1 MERGEMRPLIADV
14 PVELVDAMLDTLP
27 LDITLLDSEDTV
39 RYFNKETKE
48 RLFART
54 RAIIG
59 RKVQQCHPEKSVHL
73 VNRIL
78 DDFKSGKGDRT
89 EFWIDVQDRKIYIR
103 YFAVRDSA
111 GKYLGCVEATQ
122 DITDI
127 QKLEGE
133 KRLLE
138 P

>member
-27 LDITLLDSEDTV
+27 LDITLLDSEDAV
-39 RYFNKETKE
+39 RYFSKETKE
-48 RLFART
+48 RLFPRT

-73 VNRIL
+73 VNQIL
-78 DDFKSGKGDRT
+78 DDFKSGKGDVA

-111 GKYLGCVEATQ
+111 GKYLGCVGLDQ

-127 QKLEGE
+127 QKLKGE

>member
-1 MERGEMRPLIADV
+1 MGKGEKRPLIADV
-14 PVELVDAMLDTLP
+14 PVELVDAMLDALP
-27 LDITLLDSEDTV
+27 VDITFVDSEDAV
-39 RYFNKETKE
+39 RYFSKETKK
-48 RLFART
+48 RLFPRA

-59 RKVQQCHPEKSVHL
+59 RKVQQCHPQKSVH
-73 VNRIL
+73 VVDQIL
-78 DDFKSGKGDRT
+78 SDFKSGKRDWA
-89 EFWIDVQDRKIYIR
+89 EFWIDVKDRKIHIR

-111 GKYLGCVEATQ
+111 GKYLGCVEASQ

-127 QKLEGE
+127 QKLKGE

>member
-27 LDITLLDSEDTV
+27 LDITLLDSEDAV

-73 VNRIL
+73 VNQLL
-78 DDFKSGKGDRT
+78 DDFKSGSRDWG
-89 EFWIDVQDRKIYIR
+89 EFWIDVQGRKIHIR

-111 GKYLGCVEATQ
+111 GKYLGCVGLDQ

>member
-14 PVELVDAMLDTLP
+14 PLELVDAMLDMLP

-48 RLFART
+48 RLFPRT

-59 RKVQQCHPEKSVHL
+59 RKVQQCHPEKSVHV
-73 VNRIL
+73 VNQLL
-78 DDFKSGKGDRT
+78 DDFKSGSRDWG
-89 EFWIDVQDRKIYIR
+89 EFWIDVQDRKIHIR

-111 GKYLGCVEATQ
+111 GKYLGCVGLDQ

-127 QKLEGE
+127 QKLKGE

>member
-1 MERGEMRPLIADV
+1 MERGETRPLIADV

-27 LDITLLDSEDTV
+27 VDITFVDSEDAV
-39 RYFNKETKE
+39 RYFSKETKH
-48 RLFART
+48 RLFPRT
-54 RAIIG
+54 RAVIG
-59 RKVQQCHPEKSVHL
+59 RKVQRCHPEKSVHL
-73 VNRIL
+73 LDQLL
-78 DDFKSGKGDRT
+78 DDFKSGKRDSV
-89 EFWIDVQDRKIYIR
+89 EFWIDVKGRKIHIS

-111 GKYLGCVEATQ
+111 GKYLGCVGLDQ

-133 KRLLE
+133 KRLLK

>member
-27 LDITLLDSEDTV
+27 LDVTLLDSEDTV

-103 YFAVRDSA
+103 YFALRDSA

-127 QKLEGE
+127 QKLKGE

>member
-14 PVELVDAMLDTLP
+14 PLELVDAMLDTLP

-39 RYFNKETKE
+39 RYFNKEAKE

-78 DDFKSGKGDRT
+78 DDFKSGKGDRV
-89 EFWIDVQDRKIYIR
+89 EFWIDVQGRKIYIR

>member
-1 MERGEMRPLIADV
+1 MERGETRPLIADV

-27 LDITLLDSEDTV
+27 VDITFVDSEDIV
-39 RYFNKETKE
+39 RYFSKETKHMM
-48 RLFART
+48 FART

-59 RKVQQCHPEKSVHL
+59 RKVQQCHSEKSVHVVDQL
-73 VNRIL
+73 LN
-78 DDFKSGKGDRT
+78 DFKTGKKDSA
-89 EFWIDVQDRKIYIR
+89 ESWINKKGRKVYVR
-103 YFAVRDSA
+103 YSAVRDSD
-111 GKYLGCVEATQ
+111 GKYLGCVETIQ

-133 KRLLE
+133 KRLRE

>member
-1 MERGEMRPLIADV
+1 MERRGTRPLIADM
-14 PVELVDAMLDTLP
+14 PIELVDAMLDTLP
-27 LDITLLDSEDTV
+27 LDITFVDSEDTV
-39 RYFNKETKE
+39 RYFNKETKP

-59 RKVQQCHPEKSVHL
+59 RKVQRCHPQKSVHV
-73 VNRIL
+73 VNQIL
-78 DDFKSGKGDRT
+78 ADFKSGRRDWA
-89 EFWIDVQDRKIYIR
+89 EFWIDVKDRKIYIR

-111 GKYLGCVEATQ
+111 GKYLGCVEASQ

-127 QKLEGE
+127 QKLQGE